1 MALSLQQFIPLLST
15 QDIKKRI
22 QLGSDILSCL
32 QDPSC
37 ILECDDIGFFIDSI
51 SSWLNN
57 SNFKVSYAFFT
68 YFIYVF
74 IYSNYLSVLILGL
87 TLMLCLTR
95 KDV

>member
-1 MALSLQQFIPLLST
+1 MAGSLQQFIPLLST

-37 ILECDDIGFFIDSI
+37 LNECDEIGFFIDNV

-57 SNFKVSYAFFT
+57 SNFKVS
-68 YFIYVF
+68 FIVF
-74 IYSNYLSVLILGL
+74 
-87 TLMLCLTR
+87 
-95 KDV
+95 